1 MRDTILREHAGIRS
15 PRKAVRSRAVE
26 EFAEQLRAETAAR
39 STTGVPG
46 MIGFGLLLASALLI
60 VVGSLTA

>member
-1 MRDTILREHAGIRS
+1 M
-15 PRKAVRSRAVE
+15 RSRAVE

>member
-1 MRDTILREHAGIRS
+1 MRDTNGRELAGKRL
-15 PRKAVRSRAVE
+15 PRKTVRSRAVE
-26 EFAEQLRAETAAR
+26 EFAEQLRTETAAR

>member
-1 MRDTILREHAGIRS
+1 MRDTIGRAHAGMRL

-26 EFAEQLRAETAAR
+26 EFAERLRAETAAR
-39 STTGVPG
+39 STTGIPG

-60 VVGSLTA
+60 VVGSLIA